1 MSTVAGS
8 VAEIQQELDYLV
20 RARYPFIMV
29 QTFEESR
36 VENVVMGIAKS
47 RAKKLF
53 VWNCNKGL
61 EQLFDDKSK
70 EGIST
75 AGIEQPQVILKYIDD
90 YQGDAIF
97 ILKDFSVFVGKIPK
111 VDRMIKDLV
120 DSLRTTRKTVIVT
133 STYVQVTAD
142 LDKYIT
148 VVDFP
153 MPDRVTMGA
162 SIDEILSEMRNHP
175 SVKVNV
181 SPGDRELLIEASMGL
196 TLSESN
202 NVLSKAAVRT
212 GRIDSTAI
220 QLVTNEK
227 RQIVRKSGI
236 LEFYPAEDS
245 LSDIGGLD
253 NLKLYVQEREGWW
266 TSSVKEFG
274 LAYLKGMVLTGIPGC
289 GKSLTAKVIAS
300 SWGLP
305 LLRLDMGK
313 VFDKYVGGSEEN
325 IRKALSVSE
334 AVAPCVLW
342 LDEVEKSM
350 STGGGGDNGTSLRVF
365 GQFLTWMQEKKDP
378 VYVVCT
384 ANDLSSLPPEFL
396 RKGRFDEIWFVDL
409 PVKDEIKEILA
420 IHLRKKNRTLSDA
433 EMQSISQDFVGY
445 TGAEVEAALENA
457 LWKIFK
463 SKSVLTKDVLVQS
476 IKETK
481 PLSEVMKSQ
490 LTSLREMAKGRFRY
504 ASSKT
509 EKLVKEEANKEYN
522 VEV

>member
-1 MSTVAGS
+1 MSTGTGS

-29 QTFEESR
+29 QTFEEGR

-47 RAKKLF
+47 RSKKMF

-61 EQLFDDKSK
+61 EQLYDDKTREAVSV
-70 EGIST
+70 GGS
-75 AGIEQPQVILKYIDD
+75 EQPQTILKHIED
-90 YQGDAIF
+90 YAGDAIF
-97 ILKDFSVFVGKIPK
+97 LLKDFGVFVGKIPK

-120 DSLRTTRKTVIVT
+120 DSLRVTRKTVIV
-133 STYVQVTAD
+133 SGTYIQVPSD

-153 MPDRVTMGA
+153 MPDRITMGA
-162 SIDEILSEMRNHP
+162 AIDELLSEMRNHP
-175 SVKVNV
+175 SIRVNISADEKEFLV
-181 SPGDRELLIEASMGL
+181 EASMGL
-196 TLSESN
+196 TLSESK
-202 NVLSKAAVRT
+202 NVFSKAAVKT
-212 GRIDSTAI
+212 GRIDSSAI

-245 LSDIGGLD
+245 LDDVGGLD
-253 NLKLYVQEREGWW
+253 NIKKYVQEREGWW

-274 LAYLKGMVLTGIPGC
+274 LSYLKGMVLTGIPGC

-384 ANDLSSLPPEFL
+384 ANDLSTLPPEFL

-409 PVKDEIKEILA
+409 PVKDEIKEILG
-420 IHLRKKNRTLSDA
+420 IHLRKKNRTLSDL
-433 EMQSISQDFVGY
+433 EMQSVAQEFIGY

-457 LWKIFK
+457 LWKVFK
-463 SKSVLTKDVLVQS
+463 DKTPLTKDVLVQS

-481 PLSEVMKSQ
+481 PLSEVMKKQ
-490 LTSLREMAKGRFRY
+490 LTDLREMAKGRFRY
-504 ASSKT
+504 ASSKVD
-509 EKLVKEEANKEYN
+509 KMVKEEANREYS

>member
-1 MSTVAGS
+1 MTSGKNS

-29 QTFEESR
+29 QTFEEGR
-36 VENVVMGIAKS
+36 VENAVMGIAKS
-47 RAKKLF
+47 RAKKMF

-61 EQLFDDKSK
+61 DQLFDDKTR
-70 EGIST
+70 EPVQV
-75 AGIEQPQVILKYIDD
+75 AGIDQPQAILRHIED
-90 YQGDAIF
+90 YAGDAIF
-97 ILKDFSVFVGKIPK
+97 LLKDFGVFIGKIPK

-120 DSLRTTRKTVIVT
+120 DSLRVTRKTVLVT
-133 STYVQVTAD
+133 GTYVQVPGD

-153 MPDRVTMGA
+153 MPDRATMGA
-162 SIDEILSEMRNHP
+162 SIDELLTEMRSHP
-175 SVKVNV
+175 AIKVTV
-181 SPGDRELLIEASMGL
+181 SPQDRERLIEASMGL
-196 TLSESN
+196 TLSESK
-202 NVLSKAAVRT
+202 NVFSKAAVKT
-212 GRIDSTAI
+212 GKIDGSAI

-253 NLKLYVQEREGWW
+253 NLKSYVLEREGWW
-266 TSSVKEFG
+266 TSSVKDFG
-274 LAYLKGMVLTGIPGC
+274 LSYLKGMVLTGIPGC

-384 ANDLSSLPPEFL
+384 ANDISTLPPEFL

-409 PVKDEIKEILA
+409 PVKDEIKEILS
-420 IHLRKKNRTLSDA
+420 IHLRKKNRSLSDL
-433 EMQSISQDFVGY
+433 EMQAISQDFIGY

-463 SKSVLTKDVLVQS
+463 SKSPLTKEVLVQS

-509 EKLVKEEANKEYN
+509 EKLVREEANKEYN